1 LVAGSRAVR
10 IRVDLAEQQPA
21 LLPDLAS
28 SLINQSNCLAELGR
42 TEEALS
48 AVTRAI
54 DIYQVLAERSPV
66 AFLHPLANP
75 LNNRASCLAELGRK
89 EEALSAITR
98 AIEIREELAE
108 QRPHAF
114 LPRLA
119 QSLTNQ
125 SAHLAD

>member
-1 LVAGSRAVR
+1 DLTTRLVEHHDMSEPDLPLLAASLNNQAACLAALGRHEEALVAGSRAVR

-54 DIYQVLAERSPV
+54 DIYQDRKSTR
-66 AFLHPLANP
+66 
-75 LNNRASCLAELGRK
+75 LNSSHVKISYAVFC
-89 EEALSAITR
+89 
-98 AIEIREELAE
+98 
-108 QRPHAF
+108 
-114 LPRLA
+114 
-119 QSLTNQ
+119 
-125 SAHLAD
+125 